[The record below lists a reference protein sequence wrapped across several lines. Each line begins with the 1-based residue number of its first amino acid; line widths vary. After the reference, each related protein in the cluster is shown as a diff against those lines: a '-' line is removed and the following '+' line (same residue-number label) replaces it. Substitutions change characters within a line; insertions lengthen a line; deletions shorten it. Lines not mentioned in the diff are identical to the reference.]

1 MRMDE
6 LISTTSSGISTGV
19 ASSNNHGSSGGG
31 GGGGGIRRQP
41 QQSSEII
48 NSQINSETIRRR
60 LMGYCGW
67 KIWNTNSGKTCDQ
80 VAS

>member
-1 MRMDE
+1 MDE
-6 LISTTSSGISTGV
+6 FISTTSSGISTGV

-31 GGGGGIRRQP
+31 GIRRQP

-48 NSQINSETIRRR
+48 NYSMNSETIRRR